1 MTNQITSLKKN
12 PYSELTEFSK
22 KKGKLILSQTV
33 IDQIKYL
40 CSKMPLVEWSGV
52 LYHTSEGDLQNPE
65 QFTCKAEYILL
76 LDKGTSGY
84 TEYDFSSPS
93 FTEALMEKPE
103 LMEWSMSHIH
113 SHNNMAVFFSAT
125 DNEELT
131 DNAPNYN
138 YYLSL
143 IVNNK
148 NEYCARIAFI
158 GEIEGRTIKFKDRH
172 GVEQM
177 ISSPNKQVTF
187 YYEMEIFAESSNL
200 IDDFFVRQYE
210 KVIAA
215 KPVQTFSTLNNTW
228 NDNYDTYGYNVNY
241 KQNNYKQGKL
251 FDEKNKERTEDKLTW
266 DSQAVNFIKR
276 LIDINYTIEDMP
288 FYFNYNQEYSSPL
301 HGYLDSL
308 IPKNKGKFKNN
319 KEVKEFIEIRIN
331 NAHDIFDFFSITSD
345 DYDDTSNLNDI
356 WIDCIN
362 FLKVSSFRN
371 HPTTKLIIE
380 EMDKWVWE

>member
-200 IDDFFVRQYE
+200 IDDFFVRQYK

-215 KPVQTFSTLNNTW
+215 KPVQTFPTLNNTW
-228 NDNYDTYGYNVNY
+228 NDNYDTYVYNSSY

-251 FDEKNKERTEDKLTW
+251 FDEKNKERTEDQLTW

-331 NAHDIFDFFSITSD
+331 NAHDIFEFFSITSD
-345 DYDDTSNLNDI
+345 DYDNTSNLNDI